1 MAGVLP
7 PWHDR
12 CQGSRVWC
20 DFLLV
25 GLNRPLLDNKGLSPL
40 TSRRARLA
48 RGCSWDMPVGWVLP
62 PLGDRPRGS
71 PVWQGVTPC
80 TPNRAKRR
88 GATLGACGLAGF
100 YRRSATGLA
109 ARGFGRVP
117 CIHRAQIAV
126 APAVPRLAPV
136 FGKTPE
142 PVRGKPAPRHPRW
155 EQKPS
160 LFDASKPPSR
170 KNYFN
175 PQGVSLPTANCVG
188 AERR

>member
-7 PWHDR
+7 PLGDR
-12 CQGSRVWC
+12 PRGSPVWC
-20 DFLLV
+20 DSLLV

-80 TPNRAKRR
+80 TPEPRQKARGCSWDMRVSWVLPPLGNRPRGSRVWQGVTPCTPNRAKRR
-88 GATLGACGLAGF
+88 GAARGTCGLAGF

-109 ARGFGRVP
+109 ARGSGAAP
-117 CIHRAQIAV
+117 C
-126 APAVPRLAPV
+126 
-136 FGKTPE
+136 
-142 PVRGKPAPRHPRW
+142 RW
-155 EQKPS
+155 PI
-160 LFDASKPPSR
+160 R
-170 KNYFN
+170 
-175 PQGVSLPTANCVG
+175 TAI
-188 AERR
+188 RRQDP